1 MNASKLLVIRHET
14 GSSLGMLRVPDFNA
28 VQYLNMAQGET
39 LAEPIAN
46 FSHLVVLGGAI
57 SAYEADRYPFLHD
70 EFRLIEQAIAQE
82 IPIVGICLGSQILA
96 QVLGARVYRGEAGRE
111 VGWCEV
117 QMSEAAK
124 ADALLRSFPTS
135 FRVFQSHQDT
145 FDLPQGSVHLASSDR
160 YPNQAFRYG
169 DRIWALQFHLEFDEL
184 VLADCGAVIQQELI
198 DSKIQDTSLPQLLE
212 EAKRHAAPVAPIASR
227 FMQDFLQV
235 RSPEQIEENCG
246 FSEKIPR
253 CTSAHGA

>member
-14 GSSLGMLRVPDFNA
+14 GSSLGMLKVPDIDS
-28 VQYLNMAQGET
+28 VKYLNMAQGET
-39 LAEPIAN
+39 LAEPIAH

-57 SAYEADRYPFLHD
+57 SAYEADLYPFLYD

-117 QMSEAAK
+117 QLNEAAK
-124 ADALLRSFPTS
+124 ADVLLRSFPES

-145 FDLPQGSVHLASSDR
+145 FELPQGAVRLASSDR

-169 DRIWALQFHLEFDEL
+169 DRIWALQFHLEIDER

-198 DSKIQDTSLPQLLE
+198 DSQIQDTSLAQLLS
-212 EAKRHAAPVAPIASR
+212 EAKHHAAPIAPIASR

-235 RSPEQIEENCG
+235 RSMG
-246 FSEKIPR
+246 SVSSR
-253 CTSAHGA
+253 A